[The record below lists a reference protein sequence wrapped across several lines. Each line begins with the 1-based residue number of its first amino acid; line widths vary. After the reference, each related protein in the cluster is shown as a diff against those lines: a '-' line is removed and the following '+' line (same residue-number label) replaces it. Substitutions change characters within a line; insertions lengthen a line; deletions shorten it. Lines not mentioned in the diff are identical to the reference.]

1 MGVFI
6 YFLCYFYIWACAQM
20 LTLIRGIDVNGLDMT
35 EWLPSQYFGD
45 KIFKKSGNCRQNGQ
59 NLAILFS
66 RVGQ

>member
-1 MGVFI
+1 
-6 YFLCYFYIWACAQM
+6 M
-20 LTLIRGIDVNGLDMT
+20 LLTYYDSISSNTVDIVWGIEVNGLDMT
-35 EWLPSQYFGD
+35 EWLPQQYFGD